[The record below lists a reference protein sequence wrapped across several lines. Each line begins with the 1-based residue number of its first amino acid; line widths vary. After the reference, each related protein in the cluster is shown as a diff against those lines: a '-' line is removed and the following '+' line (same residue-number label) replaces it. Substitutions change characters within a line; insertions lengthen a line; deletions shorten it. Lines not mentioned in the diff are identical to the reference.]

1 MPGAAVAGEVAA
13 VGERLRRVDG
23 AGAVGGARLH
33 RHLAPPQPHRALH
46 HSRRLK
52 VSVLHAVCFK
62 WDRLSGTISKI
73 PKNVWDT

>member
-52 VSVLHAVCFK
+52 VSVLQ
-62 WDRLSGTISKI
+62 
-73 PKNVWDT
+73 